1 MSRLVIAPQKHS
13 CDRTWPTADRCPIVR
28 SMTVFSGS
36 VFAMDVDG
44 KATFAFEAKN
54 FPEAFELCKEEWVR
68 EDLIAMTSNGVPLC
82 SSTAKLTVRRADEA
96 EIVIYRDA
104 ALKAQ
109 TEDLVLAY
117 LVDLDRP

>member
-1 MSRLVIAPQKHS
+1 MSSLVIAPPKLT
-13 CDRTWPTADRCPIVR
+13 DAALTVR
-28 SMTVFSGS
+28 SMTVFSGF

-54 FPEAFELCKEEWVR
+54 FPEAFELCKEDWVR
-68 EDLIAMTSNGVPLC
+68 EDLIGMTSNGVPLC
-82 SSTAKLTVRRADEA
+82 SSTAKLTIRRADQA
-96 EIVIYRDA
+96 EIAIYRDA

-117 LVDLDRP
+117 LVDLDQA

>member
-1 MSRLVIAPQKHS
+1 
-13 CDRTWPTADRCPIVR
+13 
-28 SMTVFSGS
+28 MTVFSGS

-54 FPEAFELCKEEWVR
+54 FREAFELCKEDWVR
-68 EDLIAMTSNGVPLC
+68 DDLTTITSNGLPLC

-96 EIVIYRDA
+96 EIVIYRNA
-104 ALKAQ
+104 ADKAQ

-117 LVDLDRP
+117 LVDLD

>member
-1 MSRLVIAPQKHS
+1 MV
-13 CDRTWPTADRCPIVR
+13 
-28 SMTVFSGS
+28 VFSGV

-54 FPEAFELCKEEWVR
+54 FREAFELCKEDWVR
-68 EDLIAMTSNGVPLC
+68 DDLTTIKSNGIPLS

-96 EIVIYRDA
+96 EIAIYRNA
-104 ALKAQ
+104 SVQAQ

-117 LVDLDRP
+117 LVDLDRA

>member
-1 MSRLVIAPQKHS
+1 MPLNS
-13 CDRTWPTADRCPIVR
+13 R

-36 VFAMDVDG
+36 VFAMDVHG

-54 FPEAFELCKEEWVR
+54 FPEAFELCKESWVR
-68 EDLIAMTSNGVPLC
+68 EDLITMTSNGVPLC

-96 EIVIYRDA
+96 EIVMYRDA

-117 LVDLDRP
+117 LLDLDRV